1 MSPSTGHSLLLCLL
15 PNCFLLLCI
24 LPLLR
29 LLFNFIWLSF
39 KRKSACN
46 SIFHAPP
53 GCVCTQGVTAGLEG
67 SRRGLPYGQEGIKTM
82 KDYNKICVKGI
93 FGTQFQQQQER
104 TGKAHPILLMS
115 CEAIPLPSAHSCL
128 SPSPLPSFDKL
139 SFNR

>member
-1 MSPSTGHSLLLCLL
+1 MSPSTGHSLLLFLL
-15 PNCFLLLCI
+15 PLCILLLCI

-93 FGTQFQQQQER
+93 FGTQFKQQQR
-104 TGKAHPILLMS
+104 TNWKGASHLIDELRGDPFALCPLLPVS
-115 CEAIPLPSAHSCL
+115 LPPPPL
-128 SPSPLPSFDKL
+128 
-139 SFNR
+139 